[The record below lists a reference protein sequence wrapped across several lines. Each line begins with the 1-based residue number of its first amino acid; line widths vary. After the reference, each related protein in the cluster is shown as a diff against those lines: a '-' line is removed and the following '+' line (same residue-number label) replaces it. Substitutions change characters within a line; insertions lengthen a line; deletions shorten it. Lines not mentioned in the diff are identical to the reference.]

1 MILEDS
7 SVAPPL
13 DAESLMA
20 GGITPIWVKDL
31 REMEGRLAECPVEVV
46 LLKVPRLN
54 RGMLASLR
62 RLRTDYP
69 LLPLIL
75 LTQDPRATAAVAAM
89 KAGVTEYR
97 IAPLTGRGVLSLL
110 RRYSL
115 PRVPDDTISP
125 GAARVALSR
134 PLIGRSAS
142 MRRVYDL
149 IHLCA
154 RSNATVLIRGET
166 GTGKELV
173 ARAIHD
179 LSHRHGGPFVAVN
192 CGALPEG
199 LLEAELFGYEKGAF
213 TGALRRHRG
222 YLEQVHGGTLFL
234 DEVGDLSPRV
244 QLDLLRVLEEKAFTR
259 LGGRT
264 PISVDFRLI
273 CATHKDLEE
282 ACRRGELREDFYYRI
297 HVVNIF
303 LPPLRERK
311 EDIPLLAYH
320 ALKQAASTSRLPVHG
335 ISPKAMAV
343 LRAYHWPGNVRELQN
358 VIQRALVTAR
368 GTMITPKDLSFIREE
383 RGGQGLTLKE
393 MERAHIRRILR
404 DTEGNISQ
412 AARILGIGRSTLVQ
426 KLKRHGL
433 DAHSPGLEAKPPT

>member
-1 MILEDS
+1 
-7 SVAPPL
+7 
-13 DAESLMA
+13 
-20 GGITPIWVKDL
+20 
-31 REMEGRLAECPVEVV
+31 
-46 LLKVPRLN
+46 
-54 RGMLASLR
+54 
-62 RLRTDYP
+62 
-69 LLPLIL
+69 
-75 LTQDPRATAAVAAM
+75 
-89 KAGVTEYR
+89 
-97 IAPLTGRGVLSLL
+97 
-110 RRYSL
+110 
-115 PRVPDDTISP
+115 
-125 GAARVALSR
+125 
-134 PLIGRSAS
+134 
-142 MRRVYDL
+142 
-149 IHLCA
+149 
-154 RSNATVLIRGET
+154 
-166 GTGKELV
+166 
-173 ARAIHD
+173 
-179 LSHRHGGPFVAVN
+179 
-192 CGALPEG
+192 
-199 LLEAELFGYEKGAF
+199 LEAELFGYEKGAF